1 MMIFFNDFEIAAT
14 DNYMPFIDKKINILI
29 PSAKIGIEYDGLKW
43 HTEWFGK
50 KDHMYHSNK
59 TIKCNEKGYGL
70 IHVFE
75 DEYVN
80 KKQLVL
86 NKIKHILNI

>member
-1 MMIFFNDFEIAAT
+1 
-14 DNYMPFIDKKINILI
+14 
-29 PSAKIGIEYDGLKW
+29 
-43 HTEWFGK
+43 
-50 KDHMYHSNK
+50 MYHLNK